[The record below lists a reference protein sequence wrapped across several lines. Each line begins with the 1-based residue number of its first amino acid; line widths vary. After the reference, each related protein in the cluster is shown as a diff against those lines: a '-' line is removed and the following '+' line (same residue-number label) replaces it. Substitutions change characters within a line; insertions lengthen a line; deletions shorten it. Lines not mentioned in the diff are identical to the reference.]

1 MPIILLSIYLWGH
14 TAVNIP
20 FLARHDLNINIKSLQ
35 YSYDLCFTMIK
46 ILCAMFVSLFD
57 TMGSMWMWLWPILWC
72 YCKHFLERLKK
83 TMRNLDMIGD
93 LHTEMS

>member
-1 MPIILLSIYLWGH
+1 
-14 TAVNIP
+14 
-20 FLARHDLNINIKSLQ
+20 
-35 YSYDLCFTMIK
+35 
-46 ILCAMFVSLFD
+46 MFVSLFD